1 MKRRTLIKAIGLGS
15 LGFGFRS
22 SYGLQLNNIKF
33 SARMSGVDLSSTP
46 IPFNNFPRVINIFL
60 YGGPS
65 ELAGN
70 LSNIVDING
79 SSLNKY
85 DAPLLQSTAQGG
97 QITPNGFWKNAGG
110 DAMETMLQSGVM
122 TVYRTMSR
130 TRSHDLKAH
139 RESVLQ
145 NQLGSFDMDR
155 SGIGTTLSELIL
167 AHSENTTFGKPISNL
182 LFPFVSFD
190 SQAQWFNP
198 GDVQIDSA
206 LRPTALGRDLGANN
220 PYTRNG
226 IAPTTAIDGAL
237 ENLAKTI
244 NVSSGGPASPIRN
257 AFAAREN
264 IATSLRRFSTQ
275 GITTHI
281 TDLNAGAALTY
292 PADGFGPV
300 LKSAVSLMLMNPDT
314 LYAAVGGGA
323 MGGWDDHNGAL
334 ANGRTDYILRT
345 KNLMDAIMAA
355 MVHMRAAKSTGNSSY
370 LHADSII
377 INVYGDF
384 GRNVDLNN
392 SGGWDHG
399 NNQNLYTFGGRDF
412 RASALG
418 KIVGRTDLL
427 FTDMGKRIFTKPMA
441 DSYQFEPFSLA
452 STLYKYYGVAN
463 PGALNGG
470 VPAIDETQSSVAQQ
484 SWTPTSGSIYETVSN
499 YLTT

>member
-15 LGFGFRS
+15 LGLGFRS
-22 SYGLQLNNIKF
+22 AYGLQLNNIKF

-85 DAPLLQSTAQGG
+85 PASLLQPTTTAGG
-97 QITPNGFWKNAGG
+97 QITPNGFWKEAGG
-110 DAMETMLQSGVM
+110 DAMETMLKSGTM

-130 TRSHDLKAH
+130 SRPHDLKAH

-167 AHSENTTFGKPISNL
+167 ARSENDAFGKRIENL
-182 LFPFVSFD
+182 LLPFVSFD

-198 GDVQIDSA
+198 GDVQIDAA
-206 LRPTALGRDLGANN
+206 LRPTALGRDLGTNN
-220 PYTRNG
+220 PYSRNAFVLRSP
-226 IAPTTAIDGAL
+226 IESDL
-237 ENLAKTI
+237 ENLADET
-244 NVSSGGPASPIRN
+244 NATRGGPATPIRN
-257 AFAAREN
+257 AFASRKA
-264 IATSLRRFSTQ
+264 IASSISNFGTAGVTAHIAGLGAGTALSYAADDFAST
-275 GITTHI
+275 I
-281 TDLNAGAALTY
+281 
-292 PADGFGPV
+292 
-300 LKSAVSLMLMNPDT
+300 KSAVSLMLMNPDT

-334 ANGRTDYILRT
+334 ANGNTDYKART
-345 KNLMDAIMAA
+345 TRLMNALMTA
-355 MVHMRAAKSTGNSSY
+355 MVHIRAAKNSGNY
-370 LHADSII
+370 PHADSII

-399 NNQNLYTFGGRDF
+399 NNQNLYTFGG
-412 RASALG
+412 
-418 KIVGRTDLL
+418 
-427 FTDMGKRIFTKPMA
+427 
-441 DSYQFEPFSLA
+441 
-452 STLYKYYGVAN
+452 
-463 PGALNGG
+463 
-470 VPAIDETQSSVAQQ
+470 
-484 SWTPTSGSIYETVSN
+484 
-499 YLTT
+499 